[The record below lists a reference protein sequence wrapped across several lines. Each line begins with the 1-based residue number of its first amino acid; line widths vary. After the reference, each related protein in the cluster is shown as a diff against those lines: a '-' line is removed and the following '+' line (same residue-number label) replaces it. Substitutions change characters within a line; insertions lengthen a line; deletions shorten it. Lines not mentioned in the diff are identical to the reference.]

1 MRPSRQAD
9 AESRRIP
16 PAGEAEASGLPGICR
31 TCPVNMTDPAGPV
44 SSPMPASGP
53 LCDWIDSQA
62 NVLGLWLDR
71 LIAEGD
77 PGDLISMVHRQQA
90 WLELLRA
97 RMGRG

>member
-1 MRPSRQAD
+1 MRPSRQSDAETLRILSSGEAD
-9 AESRRIP
+9 AT
-16 PAGEAEASGLPGICR
+16 GMPGICR
-31 TCPVNMTDPAGPV
+31 TCPAVMTDPAGPV
-44 SSPMPASGP
+44 SSPMPVSGP

-77 PGDLISMVHRQQA
+77 PGDLVSMVHRQQA